1 MFSVTGAPKR
11 NARAV
16 AADTWQL
23 VSDEFVLMMA
33 KKGLCKRDQR
43 WGTGGGGGGGK
54 VKHPWFRKE
63 EEPRREMCWKRGV
76 PCTFETSKVKYKCKK
91 KGGK

>member
-11 NARAV
+11 NIQAV

-33 KKGLCKRDQR
+33 KKGPCRRDQR
-43 WGTGGGGGGGK
+43 WGTGGGGGGK
-54 VKHPWFRKE
+54 VKEPGLGKE
-63 EEPRREMCWKRGV
+63 EEPRREMCIT
-76 PCTFETSKVKYKCKK
+76 CTLETSKVKM
-91 KGGK
+91 